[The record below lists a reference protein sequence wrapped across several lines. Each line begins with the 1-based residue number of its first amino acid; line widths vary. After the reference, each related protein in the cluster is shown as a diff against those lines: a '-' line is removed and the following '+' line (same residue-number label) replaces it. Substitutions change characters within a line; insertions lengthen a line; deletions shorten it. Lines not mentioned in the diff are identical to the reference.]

1 MRRRS
6 ISKTNHAQIELFPF
20 LSILACTIGTLILLI
35 IVLTTQS
42 LSKQEVVIVAREE
55 GQGVN
60 KQKSPRYIECRS
72 NGVILHPSEELIPIA
87 QIQQA
92 NSPLQKLIAEV
103 KANRDREYLIV
114 ALRPNA
120 VDVFNQVRTMVE
132 QEEIDIGYEPIDA
145 TWTLKT
151 KEEIKKEGN
160 SSKSKVKS

>member
-1 MRRRS
+1 MRRRNV
-6 ISKTNHAQIELFPF
+6 SKANHAQIELFPF

-42 LSKQEVVIVAREE
+42 LSQQEVVIVAKEE
-55 GQGVN
+55 GQGAN
-60 KQKSPRYIECRS
+60 AQKTPRYIECRS
-72 NGVILHPSEELIPIA
+72 DGIILHPSEELIPVS
-87 QIQQA
+87 QLDKPD
-92 NSPLQKLIAEV
+92 SPLKKLIAEV

-120 VDVFNQVRTMVE
+120 IDVFDQVRAMVE

-151 KEEIKKEGN
+151 K
-160 SSKSKVKS
+160 